1 MKLGSTTDE
10 SPIEK
15 PVHNN
20 NNNNNNNNHVVKHED
35 DLKREEEMVEDEMK
49 ESENEEELDDN
60 EEQIHNSNP
69 NVQADHSKDSGIIKD
84 FGAKNEEIISREEIT
99 TTNNID
105 PTNATTSPPP
115 PHQPNLT
122 DSLKQLQLNWL
133 KKMYDD
139 LSKNKNNST
148 NNANTNSQ
156 EGQQQQ
162 QQQNQQQQPGIACKF
177 QCGKMFNSPLELFSH
192 QESCNNN
199 ESNQYEESLMSD
211 TNETDFANGLNTSNS
226 SGDERKVR
234 VRTLISDE
242 QLSILKTYYNHNPR
256 YVIYLRIFSK
266 LPSIFHWYIYP
277 KYF

>member
-1 MKLGSTTDE
+1 MRDLAYHHITNFHAILKLGSTTDE

-60 EEQIHNSNP
+60 EEQIHNSNL

-148 NNANTNSQ
+148 NNANTN
-156 EGQQQQ
+156 
-162 QQQNQQQQPGIACKF
+162 I
-177 QCGKMFNSPLELFSH
+177 
-192 QESCNNN
+192 
-199 ESNQYEESLMSD
+199 
-211 TNETDFANGLNTSNS
+211 
-226 SGDERKVR
+226 
-234 VRTLISDE
+234 
-242 QLSILKTYYNHNPR
+242 
-256 YVIYLRIFSK
+256 
-266 LPSIFHWYIYP
+266 
-277 KYF
+277 

>member
-1 MKLGSTTDE
+1 M
-10 SPIEK
+10 
-15 PVHNN
+15 HNN
-20 NNNNNNNNHVVKHED
+20 NNNNNDNNNHVVKHED

-49 ESENEEELDDN
+49 ESDNEEELDDN
-60 EEQIHNSNP
+60 EEQIHNNP
-69 NVQADHSKDSGIIKD
+69 NIQADHHSKDSGIIKD
-84 FGAKNEEIISREEIT
+84 FGAKPEEMIISREEIT
-99 TTNNID
+99 TN
-105 PTNATTSPPP
+105 TTSTPPP

-139 LSKNKNNST
+139 LSKNKNSS
-148 NNANTNSQ
+148 NNVITNSQ

-162 QQQNQQQQPGIACKF
+162 NQQPGIACKF

-256 YVIYLRIFSK
+256 YDFMIL
-266 LPSIFHWYIYP
+266 
-277 KYF
+277 